1 MILISMCL
9 LLIHSIIHNPEYERL
24 LPLGEAK
31 ENNTE
36 KKKLGFLARLRK

>member
-1 MILISMCL
+1 MLVADPFDY
-9 LLIHSIIHNPEYERL
+9 IHNPEYERL